1 MVKALYH
8 GSEFVI
14 KSPQFGVG
22 RIDNDYGR
30 GFYCT
35 EKIDLAK
42 EAVASLLKNREF
54 DLEYGIAVEVKKY
67 ILENFKVDYSDADV
81 MTGFRADDSYFTFAR
96 DFLTGVISYAQLV
109 RALRLGKL
117 GTQIVIKSEKAFSQ
131 LHFEGA
137 ESALRSDWLSRKQER
152 DQAARSA
159 YFDSRRNPVSRG
171 ELMAFQ
177 IWQEGVKSDDPR
189 LFR

>member
-54 DLEYGIAVEVKKY
+54 DLEYGIAADLYERVIPNNDYTDFKY
-67 ILENFKVDYSDADV
+67 
-81 MTGFRADDSYFTFAR
+81 G
-96 DFLTGVISYAQLV
+96 G
-109 RALRLGKL
+109 
-117 GTQIVIKSEKAFSQ
+117 
-131 LHFEGA
+131 
-137 ESALRSDWLSRKQER
+137 
-152 DQAARSA
+152 
-159 YFDSRRNPVSRG
+159 
-171 ELMAFQ
+171 
-177 IWQEGVKSDDPR
+177 
-189 LFR
+189 

>member
-54 DLEYGIAVEVKKY
+54 DLEYGIAAEVKKY
-67 ILENFKVDYSDADV
+67 ILENFRVDYSAADV
-81 MTGFRADDSYFTFAR
+81 MTGFRADDSTGRDGRCYGRGPLRAR
-96 DFLTGVISYAQLV
+96 DS
-109 RALRLGKL
+109 
-117 GTQIVIKSEKAFSQ
+117 
-131 LHFEGA
+131 
-137 ESALRSDWLSRKQER
+137 KQ
-152 DQAARSA
+152 
-159 YFDSRRNPVSRG
+159 
-171 ELMAFQ
+171 
-177 IWQEGVKSDDPR
+177 
-189 LFR
+189 